1 MYSLGYHTSQASLA
15 PKGYLTGAEWNW
27 GKVYT
32 QYVQAIMAGKPWEH
46 LVRGGLKD
54 GFVQSSPYGAAV
66 SAEAKTAAETV
77 RKAMLEGDFVIFKGE
92 LRDNAGKVVIPAGA
106 QKVQRDPSLE
116 SMDYLVEGVV
126 GSTGVGS

>member
-1 MYSLGYHTSQASLA
+1 MGYHTSQESLA
-15 PKGYLTGAEWNW
+15 PKGYLTGAEGNW

-32 QYVQAIMAGKPWEH
+32 QYIETIKAGKSWDH

-66 SAEAKTAAETV
+66 TPEAKTAAEAV
-77 RKAMLEGDFVIFKGE
+77 RKSMLAGDFVIFKGE
-92 LRDNAGKVVIPAGA
+92 LKDNTGKIILSAGT
-106 QKVQRDPSLE
+106 QKAQRDPTLE
-116 SMDYLVEGVV
+116 SMDYLVEGVI